1 MIPICNACEAN
12 TPSARSSPIPPTVTH
27 QTPSSPVVPRSL
39 THHVSHTQLSPSP
52 PSRLSH
58 ALPVATHKPLAQR
71 ASLAQLFTPSPTSTS
86 LVPPLPTRPS
96 FLMPNVSLLM
106 VRRASNAHLENAVPA
121 CQWGLIV
128 GRHNRVGFGN
138 VIGGVMSCL
147 MLPSV
152 LFTRFL
158 LCHAGNFSASSS
170 ISNLAINV

>member
-86 LVPPLPTRPS
+86 LAGLECTLGERCTCLP
-96 FLMPNVSLLM
+96 
-106 VRRASNAHLENAVPA
+106 
-121 CQWGLIV
+121 V
-128 GRHNRVGFGN
+128 GVD
-138 VIGGVMSCL
+138 CWK
-147 MLPSV
+147 
-152 LFTRFL
+152 T
-158 LCHAGNFSASSS
+158 
-170 ISNLAINV
+170 